1 VFVTAKCAES
11 VHSSLSQAAQCAVK
25 CQSEKGSV
33 ACSTVGCCLPHGH
46 PIRFHDPSTTGYN
59 YNSFVSASSGCMR
72 GSWPEPQEKGKHM
85 FTEAIDSRSHYDVST
100 SHCRKKREL
109 VIGHR
114 ERSSLWIWTCLSH
127 NRIAGYHVIKKAEGK
142 RDAVCS
148 LYRYKRDPP
157 KLVMVDFA
165 CHAEESGLN
174 WLPEYYKD
182 TKFMHDMFHSYGHV
196 CSSRFSSADLLHKP
210 SANTPIPEQINSYL
224 QPMRGL
230 LASGTTKACNGKEM
244 KINLNLLIMLFYF
257 QVDTMMFW
265 VECFTEV
272 FNYRKWIESRNVNE
286 IVHKFI

>member
-1 VFVTAKCAES
+1 
-11 VHSSLSQAAQCAVK
+11 
-25 CQSEKGSV
+25 
-33 ACSTVGCCLPHGH
+33 
-46 PIRFHDPSTTGYN
+46 
-59 YNSFVSASSGCMR
+59 
-72 GSWPEPQEKGKHM
+72 M

-114 ERSSLWIWTCLSH
+114 ERTSLWIWTCLSH

-182 TKFMHDMFHSYGHV
+182 TRFMHDMFHSYGHV
-196 CSSRFSSADLLHKP
+196 CSHASALQIYHTNRVPTHQSQSKSTRIYNPCADYLPVERRRYEKSKDL
-210 SANTPIPEQINSYL
+210 
-224 QPMRGL
+224 
-230 LASGTTKACNGKEM
+230 
-244 KINLNLLIMLFYF
+244 
-257 QVDTMMFW
+257 
-265 VECFTEV
+265 
-272 FNYRKWIESRNVNE
+272 E
-286 IVHKFI
+286 IKLY